1 MFADFGWSRWMWG
14 TLVVLAVTM
23 TYALQVSGSER
34 FSPDGFIYRRM
45 VLEDR
50 GVSRDAALAQVR
62 AYYNAHPAAVNDP
75 DAPGLYTDHPPA
87 WFTAEYPLFRART
100 LVPWLGAQLY
110 PWLQFRAL
118 AWISAAGIVLAC
130 GAIYVLLLG
139 FAPPWLAALG
149 ALAAATTPVVRDVG
163 TIAGT
168 DGPAYALWAICLAA
182 TVSFARRP
190 TTTALAAAVL
200 ANVVLGTVRP
210 AVWLAPAAAGALVL
224 AAHFGG
230 RARLRLRLVLL
241 GAQIAVGL
249 GVLAF
254 TAAVH
259 GAGFMEQVR
268 WQYAWH
274 VARAGHWTEYGM
286 WAWYALFVLRDVAI
300 EALRLLREGA
310 PLFALVVGL
319 AGLWAM
325 RRDPRV
331 AALAGVVAVAPL
343 AILANPPDYGR
354 ALEIPITPA
363 IMAGIC
369 ALLAAGIRRRGAG
382 AAVDE
387 LQRTRIAPLVGPRDE
402 GVPEMT
408 RALPPV

>member
-1 MFADFGWSRWMWG
+1 MFADRAWSRWMWG
-14 TLVVLAVTM
+14 TLAVLAVAL
-23 TYALQVSGSER
+23 TYSLAVSGPER

-62 AYYNAHPAAVNDP
+62 TYFHEHPAAMNDP

-87 WFTAEYPLFRART
+87 WFTNEYPLFRART

-110 PWLQFRAL
+110 PWLGFRGL
-118 AWISAAGIVLAC
+118 AWISAVGIVVAC

-163 TIAGT
+163 GIAGT

-182 TVSFARRP
+182 TVHFARRP
-190 TTTALAAAVL
+190 TTTALVIAVL
-200 ANVVLGTVRP
+200 GNVVLGTVRP

-224 AAHFGG
+224 AAYYGG
-230 RARLRLRLVLL
+230 RARLRPRLVLF
-241 GAQIAVGL
+241 GAQIVVGL
-249 GVLAF
+249 GVLAY

-286 WAWYALFVLRDVAI
+286 WAWYALFVVRDFAI
-300 EALRLLREGA
+300 EALLLLREGA
-310 PLFALVVGL
+310 PLFALVV
-319 AGLWAM
+319 AAVGLWSI

-331 AALAGVVAVAPL
+331 AALAGVAAVAPL
-343 AILANPPDYGR
+343 AFFANPPDYDR
-354 ALEIPITPA
+354 ALEIPITPVV
-363 IMAGIC
+363 MAGVC

-382 AAVDE
+382 AAVAE
-387 LQRTRIAPLVGPRDE
+387 LQRTKIAPLVGPRDV